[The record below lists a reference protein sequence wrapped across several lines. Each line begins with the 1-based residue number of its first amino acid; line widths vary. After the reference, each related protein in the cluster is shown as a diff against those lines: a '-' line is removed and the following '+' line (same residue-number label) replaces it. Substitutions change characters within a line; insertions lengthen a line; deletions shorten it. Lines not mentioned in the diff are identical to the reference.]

1 MRPLKRPKER
11 MTADFLPARAIRKCF
26 ELLVILSCDARSRTS
41 SFDYLVSVRKRL
53 FSAVAASIFELAC
66 DSGPSLALRPWGSTE
81 AVKLFNPEKF
91 CGVPV
96 YASAQALDFLATTK
110 NPSFS
115 ARKPASCS
123 SGVSG

>member
-66 DSGPSLALRPWGSTE
+66 AAYRGTPP
-81 AVKLFNPEKF
+81 
-91 CGVPV
+91 
-96 YASAQALDFLATTK
+96 
-110 NPSFS
+110 
-115 ARKPASCS
+115 RKPLISLPRQKIPRFRLGNLPRVHPESLDEHYSRKGNTLA
-123 SGVSG
+123 